1 METVFYVGLLMI
13 VRLLVPFSVLILIG
27 TLLTKERTKIY

>member
-13 VRLLVPFSVLILIG
+13 VRLLVPVSVLILIG
-27 TLLTKERTKIY
+27 TMLTKERTKIS